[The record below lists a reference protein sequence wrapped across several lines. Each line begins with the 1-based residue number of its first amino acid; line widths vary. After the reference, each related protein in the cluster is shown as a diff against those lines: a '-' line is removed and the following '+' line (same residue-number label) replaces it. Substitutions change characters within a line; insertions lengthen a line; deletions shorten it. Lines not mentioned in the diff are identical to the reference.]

1 MDSRALRAAADSM
14 ARDIHKRTVVAGNY
28 VANYLSIFKVDSF
41 YLRDELRRAREQDL
55 KRSQQGALDQAN
67 APSSGPTSLNV
78 SRPTETSAQGSGP
91 ASLNVSRPNEA
102 SAQSSG
108 PASLNVSK
116 PAETTFDTA
125 HSIAIGVAKSH
136 ILKREKPISLVTKFA
151 DTFSEADKS
160 TLRGRAESAARGV
173 QNQTYSTAQTL
184 DATKETRVK
193 FIYDWQMKYSIATVC
208 FIFMFIGAPMGAI
221 VRKGGFGYP
230 LLVSI
235 VFFMLFVILTI
246 FCRKIA
252 ETFVV
257 SAYLAA
263 WIPCIILMP
272 LGIWLTYKAMN
283 DQPLNLFE
291 GVRYFFQNLLKRFK
305 NAKAVAG

>member
-1 MDSRALRAAADSM
+1 
-14 ARDIHKRTVVAGNY
+14 
-28 VANYLSIFKVDSF
+28 VDSTF
-41 YLRDELRRAREQDL
+41 LREELKRAREQDQ
-55 KRSQQGALDQAN
+55 KRAQQGALDQAI
-67 APSSGPTSLNV
+67 APS
-78 SRPTETSAQGSGP
+78 SGP
-91 ASLNVSRPNEA
+91 ASLNVSRATETTTPG
-102 SAQSSG
+102 SG
-108 PASLNVSK
+108 PAALNVSR

-125 HSIAIGVAKSH
+125 HSISIGVAKSH

-184 DATKETRVK
+184 DSTKETRVK
-193 FIYDWQMKYSIATVC
+193 FIYDWQMKYSIAVVC

-291 GVRYFFQNLLKRFK
+291 GVRYFFQNLLKRLK